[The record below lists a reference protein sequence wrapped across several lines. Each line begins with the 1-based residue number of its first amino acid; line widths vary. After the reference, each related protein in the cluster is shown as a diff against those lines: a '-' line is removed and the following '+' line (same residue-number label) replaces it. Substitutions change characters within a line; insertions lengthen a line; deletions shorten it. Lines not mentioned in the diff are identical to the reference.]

1 MYYIYKEE
9 YKEEKDVL
17 NKKDINKFDY
27 AKPRLTNDYLYVYKE
42 DKEQTDKKSVK
53 KNHLKNIQKVMRRNL
68 INWLIMTKLV

>member
-9 YKEEKDVL
+9 YKEEMDVL
-17 NKKDINKFDY
+17 NKKGINKFDY

-42 DKEQTDKKSVK
+42 EKEQTDKKSVK